1 MYFEEKAEQM
11 MKMIPRIGHCGKV
24 NNVSKF
30 SKGEMHLMGILC
42 YRQKSTTAAELSKMM
57 NVSTARVTN
66 IVNLLEQKELV
77 SRTNVEDD
85 RRKVNLELTEKG
97 KNFVISENAKA
108 KNHIREYLEMLGEE
122 DTEHLLRIMEKT
134 QVYFSEKHN
143 IDKNSCSATETN

>member
-1 MYFEEKAEQM
+1 MYFEKKAEEM
-11 MKMIPRIGHCGKV
+11 MKLVPRIGHCAKN

-42 YRQKSTTAAELSKMM
+42 YHEKSTTAAELSKMM

-66 IVNLLEQKELV
+66 IVNLLEQKGMV
-77 SRTNVEDD
+77 SRKSMEND

-97 KNFVISENAKA
+97 RAFVLAEVEKAKA
-108 KNHIREYLEMLGEE
+108 HMQEYLEMLGEE

-134 QVYFSEKHN
+134 HVYFLKKASQNK
-143 IDKNSCSATETN
+143 KT